1 MARRLS
7 RRCKVALLVLAAL
20 CCAVIRLD
28 RERLEAEVRS
38 LVEQHLPPSAL
49 PSPTWSSVER
59 VIRTRARRSSTV
71 ITHSGGESNSS
82 SAGCIL
88 PKVAMK
94 YYI

>member
-1 MARRLS
+1 M
-7 RRCKVALLVLAAL
+7 ALLVLAAL

-28 RERLEAEVRS
+28 RERLGAEVRS

-59 VIRTRARRSSTV
+59 VIRSRARRS
-71 ITHSGGESNSS
+71 IKHFNGEGNS

-94 YYI
+94 YMYIVYLS